1 MDPDRWEFILHCGQ
15 QDTSKP
21 IRNISDDALHVS
33 STHGAQT
40 VDLRVASER
49 LAGGERWA
57 HGVYVRKGEDFSSVY
72 VDTHTVVRHWANLRA
87 LVSWG
92 LSWSLF
98 HRVVIRIT
106 WEKHRF

>member
-40 VDLRVASER
+40 VDLRVASEW

-57 HGVYVRKGEDFSSVY
+57 HGVYIRKGKRTSPVY
-72 VDTHTVVRHWANLRA
+72 MWTHTL
-87 LVSWG
+87 L
-92 LSWSLF
+92 
-98 HRVVIRIT
+98 
-106 WEKHRF
+106 

>member
-1 MDPDRWEFILHCGQ
+1 MDRWEFILHCGQ

-21 IRNISDDALHVS
+21 IRNVSDDALHVS

-49 LAGGERWA
+49 LAGGERRA

-72 VDTHTVVRHWANLRA
+72 VDTHCCETLGKSSGFGFLGRIM
-87 LVSWG
+87 VSV
-92 LSWSLF
+92 S
-98 HRVVIRIT
+98 
-106 WEKHRF
+106 